1 MWKCRNIY
9 WCLFSLERNIKV
21 TTHYLDNKQSKV
33 GTTWLGELSN
43 CIHCVAKVYAVLP
56 FYDVKCL
63 CYGGREWGRKAT
75 PTKGGFF
82 SERADAFVISSNKK
96 T

>member
-21 TTHYLDNKQSKV
+21 TTLDNKQSKL

-43 CIHCVAKVYAVLP
+43 CIYMLQRYK
-56 FYDVKCL
+56 
-63 CYGGREWGRKAT
+63 KAI
-75 PTKGGFF
+75 
-82 SERADAFVISSNKK
+82 FVNLKLTIQ
-96 T
+96 